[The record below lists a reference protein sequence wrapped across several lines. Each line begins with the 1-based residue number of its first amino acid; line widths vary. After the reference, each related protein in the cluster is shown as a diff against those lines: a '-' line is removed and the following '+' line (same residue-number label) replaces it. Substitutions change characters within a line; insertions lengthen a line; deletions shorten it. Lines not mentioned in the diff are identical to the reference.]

1 MRKLWKTLPLAFLM
15 LALFGC
21 LPEPGALRAV
31 IRTDPNPARGPYPL
45 EVRFD
50 GRGSQ
55 GPIEEWVWT
64 FFRLEGNEEVP
75 LQLSLSGPEV
85 THIFG
90 ERGRYRVYLT
100 VRAAGERFAQNS
112 VDVDVRSQPPV
123 ARFYVT
129 PGLQVQEDTTVT
141 FDASESFDPDPDGEI
156 VGYYW
161 NFGDNT
167 GLGVGM
173 VVHHEYKDPGIY
185 EVKLVVE
192 DDYGDIG
199 DYSVEIQVVR
209 KGCGSCP

>member
-21 LPEPGALRAV
+21 LPEPGALQAE

-85 THIFG
+85 THIFR

-100 VRAAGERFAQNS
+100 VRAPGERFAQS
-112 VDVDVRSQPPV
+112 FVDVDVRSQPPV
-123 ARFYVT
+123 ASLHVT

-141 FDASESFDPDPDGEI
+141 FDASESFDPDGEI
-156 VGYYW
+156 VSYYW
-161 NFGDNT
+161 NFGDGFIAIGDEPEIT
-167 GLGVGM
+167 
-173 VVHHEYKDPGIY
+173 HRYSTPGNY
-185 EVKLVVE
+185 TVKLVVM
-192 DDYGDIG
+192 DDYFDQAEV
-199 DYSVEIQVVR
+199 SVSIQVVR